1 LKLKT
6 FSKVTGLI
14 HRTTVSKG
22 ARNMN
27 IDEQLVQNAINGD
40 DEAFLKLM
48 QLYKIDLYKTALS
61 YLKNEQEAIEALQE
75 VTYRAYKSIGTV
87 REHSYFKT
95 WLIRIMINYCN
106 DQLKK
111 NKRVLL
117 NEDILQ
123 AQGIS
128 ENHEEMELKDAMLA
142 LDERSREILTLKY
155 FHDLKIKEIASSMQ
169 CPEGTV
175 KTWLNKALKSL
186 RGKLEEKG
194 GNLNV

>member
-1 LKLKT
+1 
-6 FSKVTGLI
+6 V
-14 HRTTVSKG
+14 
-22 ARNMN
+22 N
-27 IDEQLVQNAINGD
+27 IDEQLVHKAVTGD
-40 DEAFLKLM
+40 EEAFLKLM
-48 QLYKIDLYKTALS
+48 QLYKVDLYKTALS
-61 YLKNEQEAIEALQE
+61 YLKNEHEALEALQE
-75 VTYRAYKSIGTV
+75 VTYRAYKSIAKVQETA
-87 REHSYFKT
+87 YFKT

-111 NKRVLL
+111 NKRVIL
-117 NEDILQ
+117 NEEVLQ

-128 ENHEEMELKDAMLA
+128 ENHDELELKDALLA

-155 FHDLKIKEIASSMQ
+155 FHGFKIKEIASSMQ